1 MEYKSRNFIEGLFYY
16 EEGLDMVN
24 MEDLQRRLDKL
35 WADFNN
41 STKKLKYVLEV
52 GGKLEQTE
60 VDLYN
65 FTHIQI
71 MNTRDEIKEL
81 NLEEKLDK

>member
-1 MEYKSRNFIEGLFYY
+1 MA
-16 EEGLDMVN
+16 N

-41 STKKLKYVLEV
+41 STKRLKSVLEV
-52 GGKLEQTE
+52 GGKLEQPE

-65 FTHIQI
+65 FTYSQI
-71 MNTRDEIKEL
+71 MEVRDEIKEL

>member
-1 MEYKSRNFIEGLFYY
+1 MA
-16 EEGLDMVN
+16 N
-24 MEDLQRRLDKL
+24 MEDLQKRLDKL

-41 STKKLKYVLEV
+41 STNRLKYVLEI

-65 FTHIQI
+65 FTHSQI
-71 MNTRDEIKEL
+71 MEVRDEIREL
-81 NLEEKLDK
+81 NMKEKLDK